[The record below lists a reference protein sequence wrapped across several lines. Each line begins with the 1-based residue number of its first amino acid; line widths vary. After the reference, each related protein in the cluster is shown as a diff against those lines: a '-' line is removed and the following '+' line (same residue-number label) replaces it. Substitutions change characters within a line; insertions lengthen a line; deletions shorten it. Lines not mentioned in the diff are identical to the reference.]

1 MRVVMQK
8 NKWTSWIYSSVSSI
22 LFINYTV
29 YVCVDLIHNQLIGF
43 NFKVMEVHSRAAP
56 ACFSLYWL
64 GFKSGLAE
72 IELSKI
78 VKNVDSRISNQ
89 AICDDR

>member
-1 MRVVMQK
+1 M
-8 NKWTSWIYSSVSSI
+8 
-22 LFINYTV
+22 
-29 YVCVDLIHNQLIGF
+29 
-43 NFKVMEVHSRAAP
+43 HSRAAP
-56 ACFSLYWL
+56 AFFSLDWL

-89 AICDDR
+89 EICDGR